1 MDDVVSGGF
10 VDSDQVSHLS
20 LVESPSGLTLLV
32 LRLALEIAIHFLV
45 VVSGRQNVSL
55 SDAHQSFGIL
65 DQPRSLNLHRS
76 IVMLTLR
83 FLEK

>member
-10 VDSDQVSHLS
+10 VDSDHVSHLS

-55 SDAHQSFGIL
+55 SYAHQSFGIL

-76 IVMLTLR
+76 VVMLALR